1 MGAVVGAA
9 VGASVG
15 AAVGA
20 VVGAAVGAS
29 VGAAIGAVV
38 GAAVGVAILAAIAWI
53 SLKKRVTTTS
63 TNTPVVHDSGLEVQ
77 PVGKPSSEASPDVVV
92 KSDRV

>member
-1 MGAVVGAA
+1 METDGSSKLGAGAIA
-9 VGASVG
+9 
-15 AAVGA
+15 
-20 VVGAAVGAS
+20 
-29 VGAAIGAVV
+29 GAVV

-92 KSDRV
+92 KSDRELYL